1 MWKLQTNEL
10 VHLYHQKQMQM
21 DTFQSINIFFFIQLQ
36 IQIGYDVPETK
47 VESILSCKI

>member
-10 VHLYHQKQMQM
+10 VHLYHQKQMQIGHV
-21 DTFQSINIFFFIQLQ
+21 SEHKYIFFIQLQ

-47 VESILSCKI
+47 VESILCCKI